1 MMNRRPIALGLAATL
16 ALAGFSACSA
26 PGNTPV
32 AVSDPVSTAASTSA
46 DPVSAALDACDYAYH
61 DYTEEFVAEHPD
73 PVQLN
78 NGLDGAPDYY
88 KSYVQPDEACMDVQ
102 QAVNTAAR
110 WMEAASGIPLAEY
123 QFTTYAFRR
132 TDYQNGERTIWSV
145 DCWQAPDG
153 TDEGSFHFITLL
165 DAINGQLLSL
175 NVKPPLNSGLCAS
188 DSSDSLELFRAM
200 LPALFEEMGLPAV
213 ESVQQAED
221 SSNNLAPV
229 LISTASG
236 NYRADYGVSEETAQ
250 LTFLALDGAFLI

>member
-1 MMNRRPIALGLAATL
+1 MKRLSVLAAFCAVL
-16 ALAGFSACSA
+16 LLSACSA
-26 PGNTPV
+26 PGQTPV
-32 AVSDPVSTAASTSA
+32 AVSDPVSVSSSSA
-46 DPVSAALDACDYAYH
+46 PDPVSAALDACDYAYH

-78 NGLDGAPDYY
+78 NGLEGMPDYY
-88 KSYVQPDEACMDVQ
+88 KIYIQPDDACMDVQ
-102 QAVNTAAR
+102 QAVNTAAH
-110 WMEAASGIPLAEY
+110 WMETASGIPLGEY

-153 TDEGSFHFITLL
+153 TDEGSFHFIALL

-175 NVKPPLNSGLCAS
+175 RVAPPMNSGLHSS
-188 DSSDSLELFRAM
+188 DSSGSLEQFQAIVPDLFD
-200 LPALFEEMGLPAV
+200 EMGLPAV
-213 ESVQQAED
+213 ESVQPAED

>member
-123 QFTTYAFRR
+123 
-132 TDYQNGERTIWSV
+132 
-145 DCWQAPDG
+145 
-153 TDEGSFHFITLL
+153 
-165 DAINGQLLSL
+165 
-175 NVKPPLNSGLCAS
+175 
-188 DSSDSLELFRAM
+188 
-200 LPALFEEMGLPAV
+200 
-213 ESVQQAED
+213 
-221 SSNNLAPV
+221 
-229 LISTASG
+229 
-236 NYRADYGVSEETAQ
+236 
-250 LTFLALDGAFLI
+250 

>member
-1 MMNRRPIALGLAATL
+1 MKRRSVFTTALCAVLL
-16 ALAGFSACSA
+16 LSACSA
-26 PGNTPV
+26 PGQTPV
-32 AVSDPVSTAASTSA
+32 AVSDPVSVSSSSA
-46 DPVSAALDACDYAYH
+46 PDPVSAALDACDYAYH

-78 NGLDGAPDYY
+78 NGLEGMPNYY
-88 KSYVQPDEACMDVQ
+88 KIYIQPDDACMDVQ

-110 WMEAASGIPLAEY
+110 WMETASGIPLGEY

-153 TDEGSFHFITLL
+153 TDEGSFHFIALL

-175 NVKPPLNSGLCAS
+175 RVAPPMNSGLHSS
-188 DSSDSLELFRAM
+188 DSSGSLEQFQAIVPDLFD
-200 LPALFEEMGLPAV
+200 EMGLPAV
-213 ESVQQAED
+213 ESVQPAED

>member
-1 MMNRRPIALGLAATL
+1 MMKCLSVFASALCAVLL
-16 ALAGFSACSA
+16 FSACSA
-26 PGNTPV
+26 PGQTPV
-32 AVSDPVSTAASTSA
+32 AVSDPVSASSSPA
-46 DPVSAALDACDYAYH
+46 PDPVSAALDACDYAYH
-61 DYTEEFVAEHPD
+61 DYTDEFVAEHPD

-78 NGLDGAPDYY
+78 NGLEGVPDYY
-88 KSYVQPDEACMDVQ
+88 KTYVQPDEACMDVQ

-110 WMEAASGIPLAEY
+110 WMEAASGIHLGEY

-153 TDEGSFHFITLL
+153 TDEGSFHFVALL

-175 NVKPPLNSGLCAS
+175 NVKPPLNSGLYAS

-213 ESVQQAED
+213 ESVQPAGD
-221 SSNNLAPV
+221 SGGGFLPV
-229 LISTASG
+229 QISTTSG
-236 NYRADYGVSEETAQ
+236 NYRASYAVSEDTAQ

>member
-1 MMNRRPIALGLAATL
+1 MKYLSVLIAPLCAAL
-16 ALAGFSACSA
+16 LFSACSA
-26 PGNTPV
+26 PGQTPV
-32 AVSDPVSTAASTSA
+32 AVSDPVSASSSPA
-46 DPVSAALDACDYAYH
+46 PDPVSTALDACDYAYH
-61 DYTEEFVAEHPD
+61 DYTEEFMAEHPD

-78 NGLDGAPDYY
+78 NGLEGVPDYY
-88 KSYVQPDEACMDVQ
+88 KIYVQPDEACMEVQ
-102 QAVNTAAR
+102 QAVNTAAH
-110 WMEAASGIPLAEY
+110 WMEAASGIPLGEY

-175 NVKPPLNSGLCAS
+175 NVKPPLNSGLYAS

-236 NYRADYGVSEETAQ
+236 NYRADYGVSEKTAQ

>member
-145 DCWQAPDG
+145 G
-153 TDEGSFHFITLL
+153 LL
-165 DAINGQLLSL
+165 AGPGRHRRGQL
-175 NVKPPLNSGLCAS
+175 PLHHPAGCHQRPAAFAECEASPEQRAVRLRFLRFAGAVSGHAA
-188 DSSDSLELFRAM
+188 R
-200 LPALFEEMGLPAV
+200 
-213 ESVQQAED
+213 
-221 SSNNLAPV
+221 PV
-229 LISTASG
+229 
-236 NYRADYGVSEETAQ
+236 
-250 LTFLALDGAFLI
+250 

>member
-1 MMNRRPIALGLAATL
+1 MKYLSVLIVILCAALL
-16 ALAGFSACSA
+16 FSACSA
-26 PGNTPV
+26 PGQTPV
-32 AVSDPVSTAASTSA
+32 AVSDPVSASSSPA
-46 DPVSAALDACDYAYH
+46 PDPVSAALDACNYAYH
-61 DYTEEFVAEHPD
+61 DYTDEFVAEHPD

-78 NGLDGAPDYY
+78 NGLEDVPDYY
-88 KSYVQPDEACMDVQ
+88 KTYVQPDEACMDVQ

-110 WMEAASGIPLAEY
+110 WMEAASGIPLGEY

-153 TDEGSFHFITLL
+153 TDEGSFHFIALL

-175 NVKPPLNSGLCAS
+175 NVKPPLNSGLYAS

-213 ESVQQAED
+213 ESVQPAGD
-221 SSNNLAPV
+221 SGGGFLPV
-229 LISTASG
+229 QISTTSG
-236 NYRADYGVSEETAQ
+236 NYRASYAVSEDTAQ

>member
-1 MMNRRPIALGLAATL
+1 MKRRSVFTTALCAVLL
-16 ALAGFSACSA
+16 LSACSA
-26 PGNTPV
+26 PGQTPV
-32 AVSDPVSTAASTSA
+32 AVSDPVSVSSSSA
-46 DPVSAALDACDYAYH
+46 PDPVSAALDACDYAYH

-78 NGLDGAPDYY
+78 NGLEGMPDYY
-88 KSYVQPDEACMDVQ
+88 KIYIQPDDACMDVQ

-110 WMEAASGIPLAEY
+110 WMETASGIPLGEY
-123 QFTTYAFRR
+123 QCTTYAFRR

-153 TDEGSFHFITLL
+153 TDEGSFHFIALL

-175 NVKPPLNSGLCAS
+175 RVAPPMNSGLHSS
-188 DSSDSLELFRAM
+188 DSSGSLEQFQAIVPDLFD
-200 LPALFEEMGLPAV
+200 EMGLPAV
-213 ESVQQAED
+213 ESVQPAED

>member
-1 MMNRRPIALGLAATL
+1 MKHRSVLATALCAAL
-16 ALAGFSACSA
+16 LLSACSA

-78 NGLDGAPDYY
+78 NGLEGVPDYC
-88 KSYVQPDEACMDVQ
+88 KIYVQPDEACMEVQ
-102 QAVNTAAR
+102 QAVNTAAH
-110 WMEAASGIPLAEY
+110 WMEAASGIHLAEY

-153 TDEGSFHFITLL
+153 TDDGSFHFVALL

-175 NVKPPLNSGLCAS
+175 NVKPPLNSRLYAS

>member
-1 MMNRRPIALGLAATL
+1 MKRRSVFTTALCAVLL
-16 ALAGFSACSA
+16 LSACSA
-26 PGNTPV
+26 PGQTPV
-32 AVSDPVSTAASTSA
+32 AVSDPVSVSSSSA
-46 DPVSAALDACDYAYH
+46 PDPVSAALDACDYAYH

-78 NGLDGAPDYY
+78 NGLEGMPDYY
-88 KSYVQPDEACMDVQ
+88 KIYVQPDGACMDVQ
-102 QAVNTAAR
+102 QAVNTAAH
-110 WMEAASGIPLAEY
+110 WMETASGIPLGEY

-153 TDEGSFHFITLL
+153 TDEGSFHFIALL

-175 NVKPPLNSGLCAS
+175 RVAPPMNSGLHSS
-188 DSSDSLELFRAM
+188 DSSGSLEQFQAVVPDLFD
-200 LPALFEEMGLPAV
+200 EMGLPAV
-213 ESVQQAED
+213 ESVQPAED

-236 NYRADYGVSEETAQ
+236 NYRADYGVSEETVQ

>member
-1 MMNRRPIALGLAATL
+1 MKHRSVLAAL
-16 ALAGFSACSA
+16 CAALLLSACSA

-32 AVSDPVSTAASTSA
+32 AVSAPVSVSSSSA
-46 DPVSAALDACDYAYH
+46 PDPVSAALDACDYAYH

-102 QAVNTAAR
+102 QAVNTAAC

-165 DAINGQLLSL
+165 DAINGQLLAL
-175 NVKPPLNSGLCAS
+175 NVKAPLNSVLYAS

-236 NYRADYGVSEETAQ
+236 NYRADYGVSEKTAQ
-250 LTFLALDGAFLI
+250 LTFLALDGAFLV

>member
-1 MMNRRPIALGLAATL
+1 MKFHQCLTAALCAAL
-16 ALAGFSACSA
+16 LFSACSA
-26 PGNTPV
+26 PGQTPV
-32 AVSDPVSTAASTSA
+32 AVSDPVSASSSPA
-46 DPVSAALDACDYAYH
+46 PDPVSAALDACDYAYH
-61 DYTEEFVAEHPD
+61 DYTEEFMAEHPD

-78 NGLDGAPDYY
+78 NGLEGVPDYY
-88 KSYVQPDEACMDVQ
+88 KIYVQPDEACMEVQ

-110 WMEAASGIPLAEY
+110 WMEAASGIPLGEY

-153 TDEGSFHFITLL
+153 TDEGSFHFIALL

-175 NVKPPLNSGLCAS
+175 NVKPPLNSGLYAS

-213 ESVQQAED
+213 ESVQPAGD
-221 SSNNLAPV
+221 SGGGFLPV
-229 LISTASG
+229 QISTTSS
-236 NYRADYGVSEETAQ
+236 NYRASYAVSEDTAQ

>member
-1 MMNRRPIALGLAATL
+1 MKRRSVFTTALCAVLL
-16 ALAGFSACSA
+16 LSACSA
-26 PGNTPV
+26 PGQTPV
-32 AVSDPVSTAASTSA
+32 AVSDPVSVSSSSA
-46 DPVSAALDACDYAYH
+46 PDPVSAALDACDYAYH

-78 NGLDGAPDYY
+78 NGLEGMPDYY
-88 KSYVQPDEACMDVQ
+88 KIYVQPDDACMDVQ
-102 QAVNTAAR
+102 QAVNTAAH
-110 WMEAASGIPLAEY
+110 WMETASGIPLGEY

-153 TDEGSFHFITLL
+153 TDEGSFHFIALL

-175 NVKPPLNSGLCAS
+175 RVAPPMNSGLHSS
-188 DSSDSLELFRAM
+188 DSSGSLEQFQAIVPDLFD
-200 LPALFEEMGLPAV
+200 EMGLPAV
-213 ESVQQAED
+213 ESVQPAED

-236 NYRADYGVSEETAQ
+236 DYRADYGVSEEIAQ